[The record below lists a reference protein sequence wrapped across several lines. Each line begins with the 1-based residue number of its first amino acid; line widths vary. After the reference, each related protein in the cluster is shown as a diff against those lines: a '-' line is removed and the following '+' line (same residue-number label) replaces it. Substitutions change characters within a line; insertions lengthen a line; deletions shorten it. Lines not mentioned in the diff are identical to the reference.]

1 MLRLF
6 SKVTRLRFNN
16 TFFNTQF
23 MGKRL
28 ITTLLV
34 LLTIGV
40 QAFAQSAV
48 SGKVTDEAGE
58 PCVGANVLI
67 KGTTTGTMTDL
78 DGNYSLTDVRK
89 GAILVFSSIG
99 YTSQEVRLGSSSV
112 VNVVLK
118 SDADFLNEVVIVGYG
133 TAKRKDLTGSLTQI
147 DNKLIAS
154 QNSSSATKALE
165 GAVPGIVYASVD
177 GQPGNDAGLRVRGLG
192 STNVG
197 ASNALVIIDGVP
209 AQGDNPLSNM
219 NQEDIASITVLKDA
233 ASTAIYGSRGANGVI
248 LVTTKRGDSGRTKI
262 SFQARAGWNTVGS
275 YKVGQVDNAAGIYE
289 YLWQSIY
296 NSYRYGVNGA
306 GPALN
311 KETGEYYTNIGNPNV
326 SHDAAAEFASQH
338 LFNYIGLNDSFG
350 RNMLGNYMAYNV
362 PGATYTPDGTGSS
375 ASSTMTGA
383 YLVGTDGKI
392 NPNASLLYD
401 DTYADALL
409 KTGFRQQYDLSASG
423 GSDKEDHYLSLGYLT
438 DPSYVPNS
446 RFERITGR
454 ANINVNLFKWLKVGA
469 NVGYTRSRTNYQGTY
484 WAARNSGSNQGNI
497 TRYVNGHTPIVPFYA
512 HDAEGNYIYDKNGD
526 RVRNYLYNS
535 TYSPLGQTG
544 NNYGSTDIMYAMDND
559 IREDLTST
567 LNTRT
572 YIEIPFLDH
581 FTFRT
586 DFAYDKINRTTTV
599 YYNGTTGRAASMG
612 GYFGKRMNDIEV
624 MNLQH
629 RLTYNQDFGK
639 HHVDA
644 MALFEDSDWEQQ
656 TVNWGSADEFIPGFL
671 AAGNFVGRYYGAGSA
686 PTPGYGHDIE
696 RMRSWLGRANY
707 IFADK
712 YYVSGSVRRDGS
724 SKFRKENRWGTF
736 WSVGAGWRFTEE
748 SFMQDLR
755 DSWLN
760 NGKLRASYG
769 VIGNQNGIGRY
780 QTYRTWGYSTTY
792 QTTNNGQGKP
802 TGDSYKLS
810 MGGLVNTQLTWEET
824 KTFDV
829 GLDLTLFNRIDLT
842 FDWYNRVTGNS
853 QFSQPVSYLAMG
865 QTTLPRNIAELTNR
879 GIELDI
885 NADIIRTKD
894 IRWNVAF
901 NITHYTTKLTD
912 LPDDAIPAHAEGLPD
927 GTWEDN
933 QGSWASAGGSQQNA
947 NVYLR
952 GIGRDW
958 FNLYMYKYAGI
969 DQSSG
974 LPMYFHRVTEA
985 DHAAG
990 KYKDT
995 EVGGSVKTTNYAN
1008 ASKYEVGSAIPTFQ
1022 GGFNTSFSYK
1032 NFYVNAQFAY
1042 QIGGKFFS
1050 RNYAEYL
1057 YNVVDAQMY
1066 RMMFVSKDVK
1076 GNTWTPNNTGAG
1088 FPMQWYPAGENSYFS
1103 GTSANGG
1110 NWSFTDESLF
1120 SASYLRLKN
1129 LTLGYN
1135 VSKSLLNKLRIDKV
1149 VSNIKVFASSDN
1161 LFILS
1166 AAKAIDPTMSAS
1178 GGYNDVD
1185 SYTFPNMRTYTIGIN
1200 LDFNFLR
1207 KC

>member
-1 MLRLF
+1 
-6 SKVTRLRFNN
+6 
-16 TFFNTQF
+16 
-23 MGKRL
+23 MGKRFF
-28 ITTLLV
+28 TALLA
-34 LLTIGV
+34 LLLIGV

-526 RVRNYLYNS
+526 KVRNYLYNS

-599 YYNGTTGRAASMG
+599 YYNGTTGRAASIG

-792 QTTNNGQGKP
+792 QTTNNGTGRP

-853 QFSQPVSYLAMG
+853 QFNQPVSYLAMG

-1076 GNTWTPNNTGAG
+1076 GNTWTPDNTGAG

-1200 LDFNFLR
+1200 LDF
-1207 KC
+1207 

>member
-1 MLRLF
+1 
-6 SKVTRLRFNN
+6 
-16 TFFNTQF
+16 

-34 LLTIGV
+34 LLTIGA

-599 YYNGTTGRAASMG
+599 YYNGTTGRAASIG

-792 QTTNNGQGKP
+792 QTTNNGTGRP

-853 QFSQPVSYLAMG
+853 QFNQPVSYLAMG

-1200 LDFNFLR
+1200 LDF
-1207 KC
+1207 

>member
-1 MLRLF
+1 
-6 SKVTRLRFNN
+6 
-16 TFFNTQF
+16 
-23 MGKRL
+23 MGKRFF
-28 ITTLLV
+28 TALLA
-34 LLTIGV
+34 LLLIGV

-99 YTSQEVRLGSSSV
+99 YTSQEVRLGSSPV

-526 RVRNYLYNS
+526 KVRNYLYNS

-586 DFAYDKINRTTTV
+586 DFAYDKINRTTTI
-599 YYNGTTGRAASMG
+599 YYNGTTGRAASIG

-792 QTTNNGQGKP
+792 QTTNNGTGRP

-853 QFSQPVSYLAMG
+853 QFNQPVSYLAMG

-1200 LDFNFLR
+1200 LDF
-1207 KC
+1207 

>member
-1 MLRLF
+1 
-6 SKVTRLRFNN
+6 
-16 TFFNTQF
+16 
-23 MGKRL
+23 MGKRFF
-28 ITTLLV
+28 TALLA
-34 LLTIGV
+34 LLLIGV

-154 QNSSSATKALE
+154 QNSSSATKAFE

-526 RVRNYLYNS
+526 KVRNYLYNS

-599 YYNGTTGRAASMG
+599 YYNGTTGRAASIG

-755 DSWLN
+755 DGWLN

-792 QTTNNGQGKP
+792 QTTNNGTGRP

-853 QFSQPVSYLAMG
+853 QFNQPVSYLAMG

-933 QGSWASAGGSQQNA
+933 QGSWASAGGSQQAA

-958 FNLYMYKYAGI
+958 FSLYMYKYAGI
-969 DQSSG
+969 DRNSG

-1076 GNTWTPNNTGAG
+1076 GNTWTPDNTGAG

-1200 LDFNFLR
+1200 LDF
-1207 KC
+1207 

>member
-1 MLRLF
+1 
-6 SKVTRLRFNN
+6 
-16 TFFNTQF
+16 
-23 MGKRL
+23 MGKRFF
-28 ITTLLV
+28 TALLA
-34 LLTIGV
+34 LLLIGV

-78 DGNYSLTDVRK
+78 DGNYSLPHVK
-89 GAILVFSSIG
+89 QGSILVFSSIG

-599 YYNGTTGRAASMG
+599 YYNGTTGRAASIG

-792 QTTNNGQGKP
+792 QTTNNGTGRP

-853 QFSQPVSYLAMG
+853 QFNQPVSYLAMG

-933 QGSWASAGGSQQNA
+933 QGSWASAGGSQQSA

-969 DQSSG
+969 DQNSG

-1076 GNTWTPNNTGAG
+1076 GNTWTPDNTGAG

-1135 VSKSLLNKLRIDKV
+1135 VSKSLLNRLRIDKV

-1200 LDFNFLR
+1200 LDF
-1207 KC
+1207 

>member
-1 MLRLF
+1 
-6 SKVTRLRFNN
+6 
-16 TFFNTQF
+16 
-23 MGKRL
+23 MGKRFF
-28 ITTLLV
+28 TALLA
-34 LLTIGV
+34 LLLIGV

-512 HDAEGNYIYDKNGD
+512 HDAEGNYICDKNGD

-1076 GNTWTPNNTGAG
+1076 GNTWTPDNTGAG

-1200 LDFNFLR
+1200 LDF
-1207 KC
+1207 

>member
-1 MLRLF
+1 
-6 SKVTRLRFNN
+6 
-16 TFFNTQF
+16 

-792 QTTNNGQGKP
+792 QTTNNGTGRP

-842 FDWYNRVTGNS
+842 FDWYNRITGNS

-1200 LDFNFLR
+1200 LDF
-1207 KC
+1207 

>member
-1 MLRLF
+1 
-6 SKVTRLRFNN
+6 
-16 TFFNTQF
+16 

-40 QAFAQSAV
+40 QAFAQFAV

-1076 GNTWTPNNTGAG
+1076 GNTWTPDNTGAG

-1200 LDFNFLR
+1200 LDF
-1207 KC
+1207 

>member
-1 MLRLF
+1 
-6 SKVTRLRFNN
+6 
-16 TFFNTQF
+16 

-526 RVRNYLYNS
+526 KVRNYLYNS

-599 YYNGTTGRAASMG
+599 YYNGTTGRAASIG

-792 QTTNNGQGKP
+792 QTTNNGTGRP

-853 QFSQPVSYLAMG
+853 QFNQPVSYLAMG

-879 GIELDI
+879 GVELDI

-1050 RNYAEYL
+1050 RNYAENL

-1076 GNTWTPNNTGAG
+1076 GNTWTPDNTGAG

-1200 LDFNFLR
+1200 LDF
-1207 KC
+1207 

>member
-1 MLRLF
+1 
-6 SKVTRLRFNN
+6 
-16 TFFNTQF
+16 
-23 MGKRL
+23 MGKRFF
-28 ITTLLV
+28 TALLA
-34 LLTIGV
+34 LLLIGV

-78 DGNYSLTDVRK
+78 DGNYSLPHVK
-89 GAILVFSSIG
+89 QGSILVFSSIG

-497 TRYVNGHTPIVPFYA
+497 TRYVNGHTPIMPFYA

-599 YYNGTTGRAASMG
+599 YYNGTTGRAASIG

-792 QTTNNGQGKP
+792 QTTNNGTGRP

-853 QFSQPVSYLAMG
+853 QFNQPVSYLAMG

-933 QGSWASAGGSQQNA
+933 QGSWASAGGSQQAA

-969 DQSSG
+969 DQNSG

-1076 GNTWTPNNTGAG
+1076 GNTWTPDNTGAG

-1200 LDFNFLR
+1200 LDF
-1207 KC
+1207 

>member
-1 MLRLF
+1 
-6 SKVTRLRFNN
+6 
-16 TFFNTQF
+16 

-28 ITTLLV
+28 ISTLLV

-362 PGATYTPDGTGSS
+362 PGATYTPDSTGSS

-526 RVRNYLYNS
+526 KVRNYLYNS

-1200 LDFNFLR
+1200 LDF
-1207 KC
+1207 

>member
-1 MLRLF
+1 
-6 SKVTRLRFNN
+6 
-16 TFFNTQF
+16 
-23 MGKRL
+23 MGKRFF
-28 ITTLLV
+28 TALLA
-34 LLTIGV
+34 LLLIGV

-599 YYNGTTGRAASMG
+599 YYNGTTGRAASIG

-792 QTTNNGQGKP
+792 QTTNNGTGRP

-853 QFSQPVSYLAMG
+853 QFNQPVSYLAMG

-933 QGSWASAGGSQQNA
+933 QGSWASAGGSQQAA

-969 DQSSG
+969 DQNSG

-1076 GNTWTPNNTGAG
+1076 GNTWTPDNTGAG

-1200 LDFNFLR
+1200 LDF
-1207 KC
+1207 

>member
-1 MLRLF
+1 
-6 SKVTRLRFNN
+6 
-16 TFFNTQF
+16 

-484 WAARNSGSNQGNI
+484 WAARNSGSHQGNI

-1200 LDFNFLR
+1200 LDF
-1207 KC
+1207 

>member
-1 MLRLF
+1 
-6 SKVTRLRFNN
+6 
-16 TFFNTQF
+16 

-526 RVRNYLYNS
+526 KVRNYLYNS

-599 YYNGTTGRAASMG
+599 YYNGTTGRAASIG

-792 QTTNNGQGKP
+792 QTTNNGTGRP

-853 QFSQPVSYLAMG
+853 QFNQPVSYLAMG

-933 QGSWASAGGSQQNA
+933 QGSWASAGGSQQAA

-958 FNLYMYKYAGI
+958 FSLYMYKYAGI
-969 DQSSG
+969 DQNSG

-1076 GNTWTPNNTGAG
+1076 GNTWTPDNTGAG

-1200 LDFNFLR
+1200 LDF
-1207 KC
+1207 

>member
-1 MLRLF
+1 
-6 SKVTRLRFNN
+6 
-16 TFFNTQF
+16 
-23 MGKRL
+23 MGKRFF
-28 ITTLLV
+28 TALLA
-34 LLTIGV
+34 LLLIGV

-599 YYNGTTGRAASMG
+599 YYNGTTGRAASIG

-792 QTTNNGQGKP
+792 QTTNNGTGRP

-853 QFSQPVSYLAMG
+853 QFNQPVSYLAMG

-933 QGSWASAGGSQQNA
+933 QGSWASAGGSQQAA

-1200 LDFNFLR
+1200 LDF
-1207 KC
+1207 

>member
-1 MLRLF
+1 
-6 SKVTRLRFNN
+6 
-16 TFFNTQF
+16 
-23 MGKRL
+23 MGKRFF
-28 ITTLLV
+28 TALLA
-34 LLTIGV
+34 LLLIGV

-78 DGNYSLTDVRK
+78 DGNYSLPHVK
-89 GAILVFSSIG
+89 QGSILVFSSIG

-526 RVRNYLYNS
+526 KVRNYLYNS

-586 DFAYDKINRTTTV
+586 DFAYDKINRTTTI
-599 YYNGTTGRAASMG
+599 YYNGTTGRAASIG

-792 QTTNNGQGKP
+792 QTTNNGTGRP

-853 QFSQPVSYLAMG
+853 QFNQPVSYLAMG

-933 QGSWASAGGSQQNA
+933 QGSWASAGGSQQAA

-958 FNLYMYKYAGI
+958 FNLYMYKYAGV
-969 DQSSG
+969 DQNSG

-1076 GNTWTPNNTGAG
+1076 GNTWTPDNTGAG

-1200 LDFNFLR
+1200 LDF
-1207 KC
+1207 

>member
-1 MLRLF
+1 
-6 SKVTRLRFNN
+6 
-16 TFFNTQF
+16 
-23 MGKRL
+23 MGKRFF
-28 ITTLLV
+28 TALLA
-34 LLTIGV
+34 LLLIGV

-67 KGTTTGTMTDL
+67 KGTTTGTMTDF

-599 YYNGTTGRAASMG
+599 YYNGTTGRAASIG

-792 QTTNNGQGKP
+792 QTTNNGTGRP

-1200 LDFNFLR
+1200 LDF
-1207 KC
+1207 

>member
-1 MLRLF
+1 MLA
-6 SKVTRLRFNN
+6 
-16 TFFNTQF
+16 
-23 MGKRL
+23 
-28 ITTLLV
+28 LL
-34 LLTIGV
+34 LIGV

-275 YKVGQVDNAAGIYE
+275 YKAGQVDNAAGIYE

-792 QTTNNGQGKP
+792 QTTNNGTGRP

-853 QFSQPVSYLAMG
+853 QFNQPVSYLAMG

-1076 GNTWTPNNTGAG
+1076 GNTWTPDNTGAG

-1200 LDFNFLR
+1200 LDF
-1207 KC
+1207 

>member
-1 MLRLF
+1 
-6 SKVTRLRFNN
+6 
-16 TFFNTQF
+16 

-28 ITTLLV
+28 FTALLA
-34 LLTIGV
+34 LLLIGA

-48 SGKVTDEAGE
+48 SGKVTDETGE

-78 DGNYSLTDVRK
+78 DGNYSLPHVK
-89 GAILVFSSIG
+89 QGSILVFSSIG

-599 YYNGTTGRAASMG
+599 YYNGTTGRAASIG

-792 QTTNNGQGKP
+792 QTTNNGTGRP

-853 QFSQPVSYLAMG
+853 QFNQPVSYLAMG

-933 QGSWASAGGSQQNA
+933 QGSWASAGGSQQAA

-969 DQSSG
+969 DQNSG

-1200 LDFNFLR
+1200 LDF
-1207 KC
+1207 

>member
-1 MLRLF
+1 
-6 SKVTRLRFNN
+6 
-16 TFFNTQF
+16 

-696 RMRSWLGRANY
+696 SMRSWLGRANY

-1076 GNTWTPNNTGAG
+1076 GNTWTPDNTGAG

-1200 LDFNFLR
+1200 LDF
-1207 KC
+1207 

>member
-1 MLRLF
+1 
-6 SKVTRLRFNN
+6 
-16 TFFNTQF
+16 

-192 STNVG
+192 STDVG

-1200 LDFNFLR
+1200 LDF
-1207 KC
+1207 

>member
-1 MLRLF
+1 
-6 SKVTRLRFNN
+6 
-16 TFFNTQF
+16 

-28 ITTLLV
+28 ISTLLV

-1200 LDFNFLR
+1200 LDF
-1207 KC
+1207 

>member
-1 MLRLF
+1 
-6 SKVTRLRFNN
+6 
-16 TFFNTQF
+16 

-544 NNYGSTDIMYAMDND
+544 NNSGSTDIMYAMDND

-933 QGSWASAGGSQQNA
+933 QGSWASAGGSQQDA

-1057 YNVVDAQMY
+1057 YNVVGAQMY

-1076 GNTWTPNNTGAG
+1076 GNTWTPDNTGAG

-1200 LDFNFLR
+1200 LDF
-1207 KC
+1207 

>member
-1 MLRLF
+1 
-6 SKVTRLRFNN
+6 
-16 TFFNTQF
+16 

-28 ITTLLV
+28 ISTLLV

-89 GAILVFSSIG
+89 GDILVFSSIG

-209 AQGDNPLSNM
+209 APGDNPLSNM

-526 RVRNYLYNS
+526 KVRNYLYNS

-1200 LDFNFLR
+1200 LDF
-1207 KC
+1207 

>member
-1 MLRLF
+1 
-6 SKVTRLRFNN
+6 
-16 TFFNTQF
+16 
-23 MGKRL
+23 MGKRFF
-28 ITTLLV
+28 TALLA
-34 LLTIGV
+34 LLLIGV

-78 DGNYSLTDVRK
+78 DGNYSLPHVK
-89 GAILVFSSIG
+89 QGSILVFSSIG

-748 SFMQDLR
+748 SFMLDLR

-792 QTTNNGQGKP
+792 QTTNNGTGRP

-853 QFSQPVSYLAMG
+853 QFNQPVSYLAMG

-1076 GNTWTPNNTGAG
+1076 GNTWTPDNTGAG

-1200 LDFNFLR
+1200 LDF
-1207 KC
+1207 

>member
-1 MLRLF
+1 
-6 SKVTRLRFNN
+6 
-16 TFFNTQF
+16 
-23 MGKRL
+23 MGKRFF
-28 ITTLLV
+28 TALLA
-34 LLTIGV
+34 LLLIGV

-599 YYNGTTGRAASMG
+599 YYNGTTGRAASIG

-792 QTTNNGQGKP
+792 QTTNNGTGRP

-853 QFSQPVSYLAMG
+853 QFNQPVSYLAMG

-933 QGSWASAGGSQQNA
+933 QGSWASAGGSQQAA

-958 FNLYMYKYAGI
+958 FSLYMYKYAGI
-969 DQSSG
+969 DRNSG

-1200 LDFNFLR
+1200 LDF
-1207 KC
+1207 

>member
-1 MLRLF
+1 
-6 SKVTRLRFNN
+6 
-16 TFFNTQF
+16 
-23 MGKRL
+23 
-28 ITTLLV
+28 
-34 LLTIGV
+34 
-40 QAFAQSAV
+40 
-48 SGKVTDEAGE
+48 
-58 PCVGANVLI
+58 
-67 KGTTTGTMTDL
+67 MTDL

-599 YYNGTTGRAASMG
+599 YYNGTTGRAASIG

-792 QTTNNGQGKP
+792 QTTNNGTGRP

-1066 RMMFVSKDVK
+1066 SMMFVSKDVK

-1200 LDFNFLR
+1200 LDF
-1207 KC
+1207 

>member
-1 MLRLF
+1 M
-6 SKVTRLRFNN
+6 
-16 TFFNTQF
+16 
-23 MGKRL
+23 
-28 ITTLLV
+28 
-34 LLTIGV
+34 
-40 QAFAQSAV
+40 

-599 YYNGTTGRAASMG
+599 YYNGTTGRAASIG

-792 QTTNNGQGKP
+792 QTTNNGTGRP

-1200 LDFNFLR
+1200 LDF
-1207 KC
+1207 

>member
-1 MLRLF
+1 
-6 SKVTRLRFNN
+6 
-16 TFFNTQF
+16 

-526 RVRNYLYNS
+526 RVRNYLLNS

-599 YYNGTTGRAASMG
+599 YYNGTTGRAASIG

-792 QTTNNGQGKP
+792 QTTNNGTGRP

-1200 LDFNFLR
+1200 LDF
-1207 KC
+1207 

>member
-1 MLRLF
+1 
-6 SKVTRLRFNN
+6 
-16 TFFNTQF
+16 

-842 FDWYNRVTGNS
+842 FDCYNRVTGNS

-1057 YNVVDAQMY
+1057 YNVVDAQTY

-1200 LDFNFLR
+1200 LDF
-1207 KC
+1207 

>member
-1 MLRLF
+1 
-6 SKVTRLRFNN
+6 
-16 TFFNTQF
+16 
-23 MGKRL
+23 MGKRFF
-28 ITTLLV
+28 TALLA
-34 LLTIGV
+34 LLLIGV

-275 YKVGQVDNAAGIYE
+275 YKAGQVDNAAGIYE

-769 VIGNQNGIGRY
+769 VIGNQNGIDRY

-792 QTTNNGQGKP
+792 QTTNNGTGRP

-853 QFSQPVSYLAMG
+853 QFNQPVSYLAMG

-1076 GNTWTPNNTGAG
+1076 GNTWTPDNTGAG

-1200 LDFNFLR
+1200 LDF
-1207 KC
+1207 

>member
-1 MLRLF
+1 
-6 SKVTRLRFNN
+6 
-16 TFFNTQF
+16 

-933 QGSWASAGGSQQNA
+933 QGSWASAGGSQQKA

-1076 GNTWTPNNTGAG
+1076 GNTWTPDNTGAG

-1185 SYTFPNMRTYTIGIN
+1185 IYTFPNMRTYTIGIN
-1200 LDFNFLR
+1200 LDF
-1207 KC
+1207 

>member
-1 MLRLF
+1 
-6 SKVTRLRFNN
+6 
-16 TFFNTQF
+16 

-28 ITTLLV
+28 ITILLV

-1200 LDFNFLR
+1200 LDF
-1207 KC
+1207 

>member
-1 MLRLF
+1 
-6 SKVTRLRFNN
+6 
-16 TFFNTQF
+16 

-526 RVRNYLYNS
+526 RVRNKLYNS

-792 QTTNNGQGKP
+792 QTTNNGTGRP

-969 DQSSG
+969 DQNSG

-1076 GNTWTPNNTGAG
+1076 GNTWTPDNTGAG

-1103 GTSANGG
+1103 GTSTNGG
-1110 NWSFTDESLF
+1110 DWSFTDESLF

-1200 LDFNFLR
+1200 LDF
-1207 KC
+1207 

>member
-1 MLRLF
+1 
-6 SKVTRLRFNN
+6 
-16 TFFNTQF
+16 

-48 SGKVTDEAGE
+48 SGRVTDETGE
-58 PCVGANVLI
+58 PCVGANVLV
-67 KGTTTGTMTDL
+67 KGTTIGTMTDL

-1008 ASKYEVGSAIPTFQ
+1008 ASKYEVGSTIPTFQ

-1076 GNTWTPNNTGAG
+1076 GNTWTPDNTGAG

-1200 LDFNFLR
+1200 LDF
-1207 KC
+1207 

>member
-1 MLRLF
+1 
-6 SKVTRLRFNN
+6 
-16 TFFNTQF
+16 

-497 TRYVNGHTPIVPFYA
+497 TRYVNGHTPIVPFYT

-1200 LDFNFLR
+1200 LDF
-1207 KC
+1207 

>member
-1 MLRLF
+1 MD
-6 SKVTRLRFNN
+6 KRFF
-16 TFFNTQF
+16 TA
-23 MGKRL
+23 
-28 ITTLLV
+28 LLA
-34 LLTIGV
+34 LLLIGV

-512 HDAEGNYIYDKNGD
+512 HDAEGNYICDKNGD

-1076 GNTWTPNNTGAG
+1076 GNTWTPDNTGAG

-1200 LDFNFLR
+1200 LDF
-1207 KC
+1207 

>member
-1 MLRLF
+1 
-6 SKVTRLRFNN
+6 
-16 TFFNTQF
+16 
-23 MGKRL
+23 MGKRFF
-28 ITTLLV
+28 TALLA
-34 LLTIGV
+34 LLLIGV

-526 RVRNYLYNS
+526 KVRNYLYNS

-599 YYNGTTGRAASMG
+599 YYNGTTGRAASIG

-792 QTTNNGQGKP
+792 QTTNNGTGRP

-853 QFSQPVSYLAMG
+853 QFNQPVSYLAMG

-933 QGSWASAGGSQQNA
+933 QGSWASAGGSQQAA

-958 FNLYMYKYAGI
+958 FSLYMYKYAGI
-969 DQSSG
+969 DQNSG

-1022 GGFNTSFSYK
+1022 GGLNTSFSYK

-1076 GNTWTPNNTGAG
+1076 GNTWTPDNTGAG

-1200 LDFNFLR
+1200 LDF
-1207 KC
+1207 

>member
-1 MLRLF
+1 
-6 SKVTRLRFNN
+6 
-16 TFFNTQF
+16 

-990 KYKDT
+990 KYKDN
-995 EVGGSVKTTNYAN
+995 EVSDSGKTSKYAK

-1076 GNTWTPNNTGAG
+1076 GNTWTPDNTGAG

-1200 LDFNFLR
+1200 LDF
-1207 KC
+1207 

>member
-1 MLRLF
+1 
-6 SKVTRLRFNN
+6 
-16 TFFNTQF
+16 
-23 MGKRL
+23 
-28 ITTLLV
+28 
-34 LLTIGV
+34 
-40 QAFAQSAV
+40 
-48 SGKVTDEAGE
+48 
-58 PCVGANVLI
+58 
-67 KGTTTGTMTDL
+67 MTDF
-78 DGNYSLTDVRK
+78 DGNYSLPHVK
-89 GAILVFSSIG
+89 QGAILVISSIG

-512 HDAEGNYIYDKNGD
+512 HDAEGNYICDKNGD

-769 VIGNQNGIGRY
+769 VICNQNGIGRY

-792 QTTNNGQGKP
+792 QTTNNGTGRP

-1076 GNTWTPNNTGAG
+1076 GNTWTPDNTGAG

-1200 LDFNFLR
+1200 LDF
-1207 KC
+1207 